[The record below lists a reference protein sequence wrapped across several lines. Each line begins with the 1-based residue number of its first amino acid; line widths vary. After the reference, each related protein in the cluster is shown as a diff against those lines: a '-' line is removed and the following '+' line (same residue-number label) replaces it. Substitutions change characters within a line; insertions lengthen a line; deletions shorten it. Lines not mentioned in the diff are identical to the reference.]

1 MNPTAIL
8 AVIVLWGASVVG
20 AFFYGSGVGRDGEI
34 AKQASIQQAIEDTR
48 IAAQEGAAHAIS
60 KIKVANTTIRGKT
73 ETIIRNDP
81 VYVDCKHSPDGMRSV
96 NEALTG
102 RPGAAGDGKL
112 PGTDAA
118 E

>member
-1 MNPTAIL
+1 MNPTLIL
-8 AVIVLWGASVVG
+8 ATIVLWGASVAG
-20 AFFYGSGVGRDGEI
+20 AFFYGTGVGKDGEI

-48 IAAQEGAAHAIS
+48 KAAQEGAADAIS

-81 VYVDCKHSPDGMRSV
+81 IYVDCKHSPDGMRSV
-96 NEALTG
+96 NEAITG
-102 RPGAAGDGKL
+102 RAGTASDSKL

-118 E
+118 K